1 MLKKCRKKK
10 NLEKKKEANVENTGK
25 KEIQKKG
32 RNAEK

>member
-1 MLKKCRKKK
+1 MQKEKKFRK
-10 NLEKKKEANVENTGK
+10 KKKEANVENTGK